1 MATSSILL
9 GRKKIIIISLLAV
22 SIVTIILGL
31 GLGLGLQ
38 LEDCRKK
45 DAHISCRNRCY
56 EPFDT
61 ETPGCRCDAQCGTS
75 GGCCHDYIDLCV
87 TPSQQ
92 WECTNLRCSEKRLS
106 ESKCH
111 CSVDCME
118 HGDCCTNYE
127 SVCKGGTEWK
137 EDVCED
143 IVDPQCPASFSRQPL
158 LLISLDGFRA
168 EYLKTWSTILP
179 VIDKLRTCGTHSPYI
194 QAVFPSTTYPNH
206 YTIVTGLY
214 PESHG
219 LVENSMYDPVFDA
232 SFDLSGTEKENPRW
246 YLGQPIWHT
255 VMNQGLKAGT
265 FFWPGSDVQIN
276 GSFPN
281 IYEVYDG
288 NVPSEERVFKV
299 LQWLRLP
306 DNTRPDFYTL
316 YLGEPDKSGH
326 KFGPVSGGVIE
337 AIQNLDRIIGQLMN
351 GLKQMNLHRCVNIII
366 VADHGMEDTSC
377 TRMEFLENMLG
388 NVNDLYVY
396 QGAFGRIRS
405 NIKGQSL
412 DSAQLVANLTDF
424 QCRKPSPKLRPFQK
438 THLPKRF
445 HYASSRRIDDTVI
458 LVEPKWLFARNKNTY
473 TFCDGGAHGYDNDA
487 YSMQAMFL
495 SYGPKF
501 QYKTQVEPFSN
512 IELYN
517 LMCDVLE
524 ISPAQNNGTHG
535 SLNHLLRNP
544 RHVPQVPAEQTPP
557 GTCPLFSL
565 TPTDDLGCTCTGQNS
580 TLLNRRLNLTSTEVS
595 DSEKRHMV
603 FGRPRLLR
611 PVFQYCLLHQLDFVS
626 AYSQALFM
634 PLWTSFTLSKPADLE
649 PLPEVVQNCLRADVR
664 IAADSSPSCDQYT
677 AARNITLAFLY
688 PPNLNSTAEGQY
700 DGLLM
705 SNVVP
710 MYQGFKK
717 IWVYLQDVLLK
728 KYAQQYNGINVQ
740 LGPAFDYNYDGLY
753 DTQHQIKEFVPTS
766 SIPVPTH
773 YFVILT
779 SCENA
784 SQPVEGCHEEMQA
797 VAFLIPHRAEHTENC
812 MGGQPE
818 AQWVEDL
825 LWFHKS
831 RVRDVELITGLDLYQ
846 GSGRPVAEL
855 LRLKTRPTAAI
866 SKITSA

>member
-1 MATSSILL
+1 MFNRARHLEQPLKTHLCSSD
-9 GRKKIIIISLLAV
+9 V
-22 SIVTIILGL
+22 YV
-31 GLGLGLQ
+31 
-38 LEDCRKK
+38 
-45 DAHISCRNRCY
+45 SCRNRCY
-56 EPFDT
+56 EPNDT

-75 GGCCHDYIDLCV
+75 GACCHDYIDLCV
-87 TPSQQ
+87 APSQQ
-92 WECTNLRCSEKRLS
+92 WECTSLRCSEKRLS
-106 ESKCH
+106 VSKCH

-118 HGDCCTNYE
+118 QGDCCTNFE

-137 EDVCED
+137 EDACED
-143 IVDPQCPASFSRQPL
+143 IVAPQCPASFSRQPL

-179 VIDKLRTCGTHSPYI
+179 VIDKLRTCGTHSPYM
-194 QAVFPSTTYPNH
+194 QAAFPSTTFPNH
-206 YTIVTGLY
+206 YSIVTGLY

-265 FFWPGSDVQIN
+265 FFWPGSDVKIN

-288 NVPSEERVFKV
+288 NVPFEQRIFKV

-316 YLGEPDKSGH
+316 YLEEPDKSGH

-337 AIQNLDRIIGQLMN
+337 AIQNMDRIIGQLMN

-377 TRMEFLENMLG
+377 TQMEFLENMLG
-388 NVNDLYVY
+388 NVNDLFVY
-396 QGAFGRIRS
+396 QGAFGRIRHHLCPH
-405 NIKGQSL
+405 GQ
-412 DSAQLVANLTDF
+412 DF
-424 QCRKPSPKLRPFQK
+424 QCRKPSPKVRPFQK
-438 THLPKRF
+438 AHLPKRF
-445 HYASSRRIDDTVI
+445 HYASSRRIEDAII
-458 LVEPKWLFARNKNTY
+458 LVEPKWLFARNKDTY
-473 TFCDGGAHGYDNDA
+473 TFCDGGAHGYDNDE

-501 QYKTQVEPFSN
+501 HYKTLVEPFSN
-512 IELYN
+512 VELYN
-517 LMCDVLE
+517 LMCDILE

-535 SLNHLLRNP
+535 SLNHLLRGP
-544 RHVPQVPAEQTPP
+544 WHVPQFPAEQTPP
-557 GTCPLFSL
+557 GTCPLLSL
-565 TPTDDLGCTCTGQNS
+565 TPTDDLGCNCPSQNH
-580 TLLNRRLNLTSTEVS
+580 TLLNRRLNLTS
-595 DSEKRHMV
+595 SEGKDLNAGLQPTLIPV
-603 FGRPRLLR
+603 TFFWGRC
-611 PVFQYCLLHQLDFVS
+611 FSH
-626 AYSQALFM
+626 
-634 PLWTSFTLSKPADLE
+634 E
-649 PLPEVVQNCLRADVR
+649 E
-664 IAADSSPSCDQYT
+664 
-677 AARNITLAFLY
+677 
-688 PPNLNSTAEGQY
+688 
-700 DGLLM
+700 
-705 SNVVP
+705 
-710 MYQGFKK
+710 

-753 DTQHQIKEFVPTS
+753 DIPHQIKEYALL

-773 YFVILT
+773 YFMVLT
-779 SCENA
+779 SCENV
-784 SQPVEGCHEEMQA
+784 SQPVDGCHEEMQA
-797 VAFLIPHRAEHTENC
+797 VAFLIPHRAEHAEAC

-831 RVRDVELITGLDLYQ
+831 RVRDVELITGLDFYQ
-846 GSGRPVAEL
+846 GSGRPVTEL

-866 SKITSA
+866 SRITSA